1 MKLDSDTAWPQY
13 KEATRETPDHAR
25 NIWVVFV
32 MAFGSGITVMFGA
45 WLIALGAGTDK
56 GTALVLGGVATLV
69 VWFIWLLRSDAV
81 IWTIE
86 TVTGHDVNR
95 DGSIGE
101 PQGTMT
107 QITLPTGPN
116 SMKIKEQPYSPAL
129 LSDWATAAWN
139 RGSLSFATWRDRFAL
154 PDGTK
159 GDERYRSF
167 RDWLQEQGYIEEVG
181 GNVGVRV
188 RWKNPEAVQF
198 IGGLAH
204 MDTPLLT
211 DGQTENSPH
220 TG

>member
-1 MKLDSDTAWPQY
+1 MPKFDSDTAWPQY

-69 VWFIWLLRSDAV
+69 VWFVWLLRSDAV

-101 PQGTMT
+101 PQATDAKTWVELPLSRT
-107 QITLPTGPN
+107 QRIILELDAPETT
-116 SMKIKEQPYSPAL
+116 IRE
-129 LSDWATAAWN
+129 WCVTAIN
-139 RGSLSFATWRDRFAL
+139 GGSLSYANWEGRFSL
-154 PDGTK
+154 PDGTQ
-159 GDERYRSF
+159 GRERYGQF
-167 RDWLQEQGYIEEVG
+167 RQQLTDRGLAIEKG
-181 GNVGVRV
+181 GNIGLKLTRTGWLFV
-188 RWKNPEAVQF
+188 EAFAEAEGQPTAL
-198 IGGLAH
+198 LA
-204 MDTPLLT
+204 
-211 DGQTENSPH
+211 GNVTE
-220 TG
+220 